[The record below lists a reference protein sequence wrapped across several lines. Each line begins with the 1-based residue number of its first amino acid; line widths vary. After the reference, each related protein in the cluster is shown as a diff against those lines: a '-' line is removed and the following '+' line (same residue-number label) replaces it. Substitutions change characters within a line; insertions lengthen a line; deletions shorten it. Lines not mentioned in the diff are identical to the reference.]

1 MRKSSETVLSHDW
14 SSEVQPLAY
23 QIGRST
29 CWVTSIIN
37 GIMFLRNGERIG
49 YLQYKTMQSTLN
61 SFLRSGKEGKYEGVW
76 FETDEEF
83 GVYENVMKLLENT
96 FSLCIRT
103 ASGAEVAD
111 EIRRLHFCKQVA
123 VCSVGNGDHGILLN
137 GKSECGNWLLAFDP
151 WWYDDKRTGNKNVQ
165 FPKNGTSTNVRIK
178 MCHLFEPYV
187 RFKEEYKTGRAYPMG
202 MNLDERCLTVI
213 ESTT

>member
-1 MRKSSETVLSHDW
+1 M
-14 SSEVQPLAY
+14 QPLAY

-61 SFLRSGKEGKYEGVW
+61 SFLRSEKKGKSEGIW

-83 GVYENVMKLLENT
+83 GVYENVIKLLESFFALRICT
-96 FSLCIRT
+96 KTC
-103 ASGAEVAD
+103 AEVAD
-111 EIRRLHFCKQVA
+111 AIRQLHFNKQVA
-123 VCSVGNGDHGILLN
+123 ICSVGNGDHGILLN
-137 GKSECGNWLLAFDP
+137 AKSECGCWLSAFDP
-151 WWYDDKRTGNKNVQ
+151 WWYGAVRTDNGNVR
-165 FPKNGTSTNVRIK
+165 FPGERIRTNVLIR
-178 MCHLFEPYV
+178 MCHLLEDPYS
-187 RFKEEYKTGRAYPMG
+187 RYAREYNRGTAYPMG
-202 MNLDERCLTVI
+202 KNKDEHFLTII